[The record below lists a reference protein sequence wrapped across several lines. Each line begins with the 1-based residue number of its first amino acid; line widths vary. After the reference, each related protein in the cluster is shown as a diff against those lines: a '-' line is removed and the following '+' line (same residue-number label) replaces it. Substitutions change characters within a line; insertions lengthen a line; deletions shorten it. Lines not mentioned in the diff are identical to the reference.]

1 MLVLNKV
8 KALQCAYCYGNEK
21 LGIVCGG
28 GGNGGVVYLEDL
40 NILVLGNKGH

>member
-1 MLVLNKV
+1 MLIVMVMK
-8 KALQCAYCYGNEK
+8 K

-28 GGNGGVVYLEDL
+28 GGNGGVVYLKDP